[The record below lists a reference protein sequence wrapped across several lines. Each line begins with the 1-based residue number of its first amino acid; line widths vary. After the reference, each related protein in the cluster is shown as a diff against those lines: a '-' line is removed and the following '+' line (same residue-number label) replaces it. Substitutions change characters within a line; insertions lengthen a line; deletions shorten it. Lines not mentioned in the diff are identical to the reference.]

1 MAVAHGVYG
10 GESGGIRSYTF
21 PSSTPFNNILL
32 NKKTNPVESTR
43 EEVAIVKSEFLDDS
57 AGSTSCGY
65 DDVLSERKDSGVTEE
80 KGVTATTN
88 GVVHIKEEVTEE
100 DDGVNG
106 SSSMDFPKP
115 MEGLH
120 EVGPPPFL
128 KKTFEMVE
136 DPESDPI
143 VSWSASR
150 DSFIVWDSH
159 EFSKTLLPK
168 YFKHS
173 NFSSFIRQLNTYVSH
188 NNLTIILLHIHN
200 IILLL
205 SKILGTIM

>member
-10 GESGGIRSYTF
+10 GESGGSRSYTF
-21 PSSTPFNNILL
+21 PSSTPFHNILL
-32 NKKTNPVESTR
+32 NKKTNLVESTK
-43 EEVAIVKSEFLDDS
+43 EEVARVKSELLDDS
-57 AGSTSCGY
+57 GGSSSCGY
-65 DDVLSERKDSGVTEE
+65 DDVLSERKE
-80 KGVTATTN
+80 GVTATTN
-88 GVVHIKEEVTEE
+88 GVVHIKEEVTDE

-106 SSSMDFPKP
+106 SSSMDLPKP

-188 NNLTIILLHIHN
+188 NKLTIILLHIHN
-200 IILLL
+200 IIR
-205 SKILGTIM
+205 SQR